1 MEHRAD
7 HHVFGSYEGSAQA
20 SAGVDQL
27 IATGFPARDITVLL
41 HDCPESRDFAA
52 LKGTRVPD
60 GVDRGPKADLPLAG
74 SYGLANPAAGPKEGA
89 LDIALNGMGV
99 PLDWAHGVLR
109 GRVLVSVE
117 CTDGGSVAAERV
129 LEATGAADIGKSFG
143 THPKAAVEAEG
154 HRRHAR
160 AG

>member
-27 IATGFPARDITVLL
+27 IATGFPAGNITVLL
-41 HDCPESRDFAA
+41 HENPDSRAFAA
-52 LKGTRVPD
+52 LKGTRIPD
-60 GVDRGPKADLPLAG
+60 GVDRGPKADLPLDG

-99 PLDWAHGVLR
+99 PLDWPHGVLR
-109 GRVLVSVE
+109 GRVLVSIE
-117 CTDGGSVAAERV
+117 CTDDGNLAGAERV
-129 LEATGAADIGKSFG
+129 LGATGAAEIGKSFG

-154 HRRHAR
+154 V
-160 AG
+160 